1 MLFIA
6 DIHLYR
12 EHLYW
17 FIAEVWMCD
26 CLYFISVIRDVN
38 SAAGIVT
45 LRISLCDNQA
55 VILPEHNSLNQLAKD
70 LEIMFENYV
79 EGFEAACVVSRNAK
93 KFRPGDT
100 AMQRAGDV
108 LYRPQHYHMNIEEGL
123 DLSGKTPTALVQRLV
138 PSVFKEPK
146 NILYTLDAREMRDPE
161 HKTEAGRAAGMRLA
175 AQIDSD
181 LISMVTQ
188 RATNVITM
196 ADSTTGS
203 QGRDLW
209 NCAAGIDATMTAI
222 GVPQGINRRSFWN
235 PFNYKDL
242 AGELGHRAYAQG
254 ATLTAY
260 EKAQIP
266 PVASFDSYKTDI
278 SGRVPKGTATS
289 ITLAAAPAH
298 KVEAKDANDMPV
310 DIGSLAEAANQKG
323 DFAQNAAK
331 NAGVNLAAQG
341 VLSAAAKGIGRGITA
356 IKGDIAPEVAKKI
369 ATSESMGVT
378 PMTSDVIP
386 PKNAFTRGLT
396 QDAEGALLG
405 TGSKRAEQYATRSK
419 LVSNYFDRFGE
430 YNPDD
435 VVKSLTT
442 TLRGRKDAAGAVI
455 NDVTNKMGNAAVDT
469 TNTMNAL
476 NTAIARQERLG
487 TSANQSLLTSLRNL
501 REELANPATDL
512 DVTFDLLR
520 QHRTAFRSNVQ
531 GDAMVFPNQAK
542 AATNMVEN
550 AMSKDLRNAV
560 AKNLGASDAAKYL
573 KANSDYA
580 NVYNKVLNKNIAN
593 KLNKASSEASPELIN
608 TVVLSRK
615 PSDVKRI
622 WSALDDKGKD
632 AMRAAY
638 VSKIAEKAGDSPA
651 KFITEVNKLKSQS
664 GGEIYNTI
672 FSGKHMKELD
682 ALHEV
687 LQQTARSDTANVVT
701 QTGQSQANRIRTIG
715 ATATLGVSMGIEAG
729 FGAMMRLYE
738 SKAARNA
745 LLRLANT
752 KAGTP
757 AYERALNNA
766 ANAIRPILAN
776 DATDR

>member
-1 MLFIA
+1 MAYSREQLMTALRNADAAGDTEGARRIA
-6 DIHLYR
+6 QILSSSNQPTQNQKQPVEQQDGFMSDLGEAVKETGRGLVQAGVNVANIP
-12 EHLYW
+12 
-17 FIAEVWMCD
+17 A
-26 CLYFISVIRDVN
+26 SVADAVT
-38 SAAGIVT
+38 SAAAWAGGKLGIGDGTYQPAPRVT
-45 LRISLCDNQA
+45 TKGLEQA
-55 VILPEHNSLNQLAKD
+55 FGLQQGALTPQTTEGRVFAEALPYLAT
-70 LEIMFENYV
+70 V
-79 EGFEAACVVSRNAK
+79 GVGGASTQA
-93 KFRPGDT
+93 
-100 AMQRAGDV
+100 
-108 LYRPQHYHMNIEEGL
+108 
-123 DLSGKTPTALVQRLV
+123 PTL
-138 PSVFKEPK
+138 
-146 NILYTLDAREMRDPE
+146 
-161 HKTEAGRAAGMRLA
+161 AGR
-175 AQIDSD
+175 
-181 LISMVTQ
+181 
-188 RATNVITM
+188 IT
-196 ADSTTGS
+196 
-203 QGRDLW
+203 
-209 NCAAGIDATMTAI
+209 
-222 GVPQGINRRSFWN
+222 
-235 PFNYKDL
+235 
-242 AGELGHRAYAQG
+242 QG
-254 ATLTAY
+254 AARL
-260 EKAQIP
+260 
-266 PVASFDSYKTDI
+266 
-278 SGRVPKGTATS
+278 
-289 ITLAAAPAH
+289 LAENA
-298 KVEAKDANDMPV
+298 V
-310 DIGSLAEAANQKG
+310 GSLAANSE
-323 DFAQNAAK
+323 K
-331 NAGVNLAAQG
+331 NDAGKLATDIGVGMLTGGAVNT
-341 VLSAAAKGIGRGITA
+341 VAKGLERGITA
-356 IKGDIAPEVAKKI
+356 FKGDIAPEVAKKI

-638 VSKIAEKAGDSPA
+638 VSKIAEKAGVSPA

-757 AYERALNNA
+757 AYERALSNA
-766 ANAIRPILAN
+766 ANAIRPLLATE
-776 DATDR
+776 ATQQ

>member
-1 MLFIA
+1 MAYSREQLMTALRNADAAGDTEGARRIA
-6 DIHLYR
+6 QILSSSNQPTQNQKQPVEQQDGFMSDLGEAVKETGRGLVQAGVNVANIP
-12 EHLYW
+12 
-17 FIAEVWMCD
+17 A
-26 CLYFISVIRDVN
+26 SVADAVT
-38 SAAGIVT
+38 SAAAWAGGKLGIGDGTYQPAPRVT
-45 LRISLCDNQA
+45 TQGLEQA
-55 VILPEHNSLNQLAKD
+55 FGLQQGALTPQTTEGRVFAEALPYLAT
-70 LEIMFENYV
+70 V
-79 EGFEAACVVSRNAK
+79 GVGGASTQA
-93 KFRPGDT
+93 
-100 AMQRAGDV
+100 
-108 LYRPQHYHMNIEEGL
+108 
-123 DLSGKTPTALVQRLV
+123 PTL
-138 PSVFKEPK
+138 
-146 NILYTLDAREMRDPE
+146 
-161 HKTEAGRAAGMRLA
+161 AGR
-175 AQIDSD
+175 
-181 LISMVTQ
+181 
-188 RATNVITM
+188 IT
-196 ADSTTGS
+196 
-203 QGRDLW
+203 
-209 NCAAGIDATMTAI
+209 
-222 GVPQGINRRSFWN
+222 
-235 PFNYKDL
+235 
-242 AGELGHRAYAQG
+242 QG
-254 ATLTAY
+254 AARL
-260 EKAQIP
+260 
-266 PVASFDSYKTDI
+266 
-278 SGRVPKGTATS
+278 
-289 ITLAAAPAH
+289 LAENA
-298 KVEAKDANDMPV
+298 V
-310 DIGSLAEAANQKG
+310 GSLAANSE
-323 DFAQNAAK
+323 K
-331 NAGVNLAAQG
+331 NDAGKLATDIGVGMLTGGAVNT
-341 VLSAAAKGIGRGITA
+341 VAKGLERGITA
-356 IKGDIAPEVAKKI
+356 FKGDIAPEVAKKI

-715 ATATLGVSMGIEAG
+715 ATATLGVSMGLEAG

-757 AYERALNNA
+757 AYERALNQA
-766 ANAIRPILAN
+766 ATAVRPLLAN
-776 DATDR
+776 EATRQ

>member
-1 MLFIA
+1 MAKAWKDVIA
-6 DIHLYR
+6 SPQYQALAPEQKAQAQEQYFNEVVAPQAGENAEQAKQAFYSAYPRGLLEKGNIDIHNRPVVKNSDGSISTVRSMSTNIDGR
-12 EHLYW
+12 EVLIPTVSDDGRIMSDDEAIDNFMRTGKHLGMFDNPDDATAYAESLHNQQADEYLPRKNQATQQPVQQSTQAAPQQQKEEPSLMQQAGDW
-17 FIAEVWMCD
+17 LTGGQSAGQIAEQAGRG
-26 CLYFISVIRDVN
+26 LVN
-38 SAAGIVT
+38 I
-45 LRISLCDNQA
+45 
-55 VILPEHNSLNQLAKD
+55 P
-70 LEIMFENYV
+70 F
-79 EGFEAACVVSRNAK
+79 
-93 KFRPGDT
+93 
-100 AMQRAGDV
+100 DV
-108 LYRPQHYHMNIEEGL
+108 LQGGASLINAISQGLGGPKVLDDVYRPV
-123 DLSGKTPTALVQRLV
+123 DRPTDPYAQAGETIGGYLV
-138 PSVFKEPK
+138 P
-146 NILYTLDAREMRDPE
+146 
-161 HKTEAGRAAGMRLA
+161 
-175 AQIDSD
+175 
-181 LISMVTQ
+181 
-188 RATNVITM
+188 
-196 ADSTTGS
+196 
-203 QGRDLW
+203 
-209 NCAAGIDATMTAI
+209 
-222 GVPQGINRRSFWN
+222 GV
-235 PFNYKDL
+235 
-242 AGELGHRAYAQG
+242 
-254 ATLTAY
+254 
-260 EKAQIP
+260 
-266 PVASFDSYKTDI
+266 
-278 SGRVPKGTATS
+278 GTAGS
-289 ITLAAAPAH
+289 MA
-298 KVEAKDANDMPV
+298 
-310 DIGSLAEAANQKG
+310 IGSLAEAANQKG

-715 ATATLGVSMGIEAG
+715 ATATLGVSMGLEAG

-766 ANAIRPILAN
+766 ANAIRPILSSQITAEQQ
-776 DATDR
+776 

>member
-1 MLFIA
+1 MAKAWKDVIA
-6 DIHLYR
+6 SPQYQALAPEQKAQAQEQYFNEVVAPQAGENAEQAKQAFYSAYPRGLLEKGNIDIHNRPVVKNSDGSISTVRSMSTNIDGR
-12 EHLYW
+12 EVLIPTVSDDGRIMSDDEAIDNFMRTGKHLGMFDNPDDATAYAESLHNQQADEYLPRKNQATQQPVQQSTQAAPQQQKEEPSLMQQAGDW
-17 FIAEVWMCD
+17 LTGGQSAGQIAEQAGRG
-26 CLYFISVIRDVN
+26 LVN
-38 SAAGIVT
+38 I
-45 LRISLCDNQA
+45 
-55 VILPEHNSLNQLAKD
+55 P
-70 LEIMFENYV
+70 F
-79 EGFEAACVVSRNAK
+79 
-93 KFRPGDT
+93 
-100 AMQRAGDV
+100 DV
-108 LYRPQHYHMNIEEGL
+108 LQGGASLINAISQGLGGPKVLDDVYRPV
-123 DLSGKTPTALVQRLV
+123 DRPTDPYAQAGETIGGYLV
-138 PSVFKEPK
+138 P
-146 NILYTLDAREMRDPE
+146 
-161 HKTEAGRAAGMRLA
+161 
-175 AQIDSD
+175 
-181 LISMVTQ
+181 
-188 RATNVITM
+188 
-196 ADSTTGS
+196 
-203 QGRDLW
+203 
-209 NCAAGIDATMTAI
+209 
-222 GVPQGINRRSFWN
+222 GV
-235 PFNYKDL
+235 
-242 AGELGHRAYAQG
+242 
-254 ATLTAY
+254 
-260 EKAQIP
+260 
-266 PVASFDSYKTDI
+266 
-278 SGRVPKGTATS
+278 GTAGS
-289 ITLAAAPAH
+289 MA
-298 KVEAKDANDMPV
+298 
-310 DIGSLAEAANQKG
+310 IGSLAEAANQKG

-638 VSKIAEKAGDSPA
+638 VSKIAEKAGDSPT

-715 ATATLGVSMGIEAG
+715 ATATLGVSMGLEAG

-738 SKAARNA
+738 SKAARNM
-745 LLRLANT
+745 LLRLANV
-752 KAGTP
+752 KPGTP
-757 AYERALNNA
+757 AYERALNQA
-766 ANAIRPILAN
+766 ANAVRPLLTN
-776 DATDR
+776 EATRQ

>member
-1 MLFIA
+1 MKVTANGKTFTFPDGTSTEDIGAAIDEYFAGQAVQQQTVNQPTQNQEQPVEQQDGFMSDLGEAVKETGRGLVQAGVNVANIPASVA
-6 DIHLYR
+6 D
-12 EHLYW
+12 
-17 FIAEVWMCD
+17 AVT
-26 CLYFISVIRDVN
+26 
-38 SAAGIVT
+38 SAAVWAGGKLGIGDGTYQPAPRVT
-45 LRISLCDNQA
+45 TQGLEQA
-55 VILPEHNSLNQLAKD
+55 FGLQQGALTPQTTEGRVFAEALPYLAT
-70 LEIMFENYV
+70 V
-79 EGFEAACVVSRNAK
+79 GVGGASTQA
-93 KFRPGDT
+93 
-100 AMQRAGDV
+100 
-108 LYRPQHYHMNIEEGL
+108 
-123 DLSGKTPTALVQRLV
+123 PTL
-138 PSVFKEPK
+138 
-146 NILYTLDAREMRDPE
+146 
-161 HKTEAGRAAGMRLA
+161 AGR
-175 AQIDSD
+175 
-181 LISMVTQ
+181 
-188 RATNVITM
+188 IT
-196 ADSTTGS
+196 
-203 QGRDLW
+203 
-209 NCAAGIDATMTAI
+209 
-222 GVPQGINRRSFWN
+222 
-235 PFNYKDL
+235 
-242 AGELGHRAYAQG
+242 QG
-254 ATLTAY
+254 AARL
-260 EKAQIP
+260 
-266 PVASFDSYKTDI
+266 
-278 SGRVPKGTATS
+278 
-289 ITLAAAPAH
+289 LAENA
-298 KVEAKDANDMPV
+298 V
-310 DIGSLAEAANQKG
+310 GSLAANSE
-323 DFAQNAAK
+323 K
-331 NAGVNLAAQG
+331 NDAGKLATDIGIGMLTGGAVNT
-341 VLSAAAKGIGRGITA
+341 VAKGVGRGITA
-356 IKGDIAPEVAKKI
+356 FKGDIAPEVAKKI

-531 GDAMVFPNQAK
+531 GDAMVFPNLAK

-715 ATATLGVSMGIEAG
+715 ATATLGVSMGLEAG

-766 ANAIRPILAN
+766 ANAIRPILSSQITAEQQ
-776 DATDR
+776 

>member
-1 MLFIA
+1 MAYSREQLMTALRNADAAGDTEGARRIA
-6 DIHLYR
+6 QILSSSNQPTQNQKQPVEQQDGFMSDLGEAVKETGRGLVQAGVNVANIP
-12 EHLYW
+12 
-17 FIAEVWMCD
+17 A
-26 CLYFISVIRDVN
+26 SVADAVT
-38 SAAGIVT
+38 SAAAWAGGKLGIGDGTYQPAPRVT
-45 LRISLCDNQA
+45 TQGLEQA
-55 VILPEHNSLNQLAKD
+55 FGLQQGALTPQTTEGRVFAEALPYLAT
-70 LEIMFENYV
+70 V
-79 EGFEAACVVSRNAK
+79 GVGGASTQA
-93 KFRPGDT
+93 
-100 AMQRAGDV
+100 
-108 LYRPQHYHMNIEEGL
+108 
-123 DLSGKTPTALVQRLV
+123 PTL
-138 PSVFKEPK
+138 
-146 NILYTLDAREMRDPE
+146 
-161 HKTEAGRAAGMRLA
+161 AGR
-175 AQIDSD
+175 
-181 LISMVTQ
+181 
-188 RATNVITM
+188 IT
-196 ADSTTGS
+196 
-203 QGRDLW
+203 
-209 NCAAGIDATMTAI
+209 
-222 GVPQGINRRSFWN
+222 
-235 PFNYKDL
+235 
-242 AGELGHRAYAQG
+242 QG
-254 ATLTAY
+254 AARL
-260 EKAQIP
+260 
-266 PVASFDSYKTDI
+266 
-278 SGRVPKGTATS
+278 
-289 ITLAAAPAH
+289 LAENA
-298 KVEAKDANDMPV
+298 V
-310 DIGSLAEAANQKG
+310 GSLAANSE
-323 DFAQNAAK
+323 K
-331 NAGVNLAAQG
+331 NDAGKLATDIGVGMLTGGAVNT
-341 VLSAAAKGIGRGITA
+341 VAKGLERGITA
-356 IKGDIAPEVAKKI
+356 FKGDIAPEVAKKI

-442 TLRGRKDAAGAVI
+442 TLRGRKDTAGAVI

-687 LQQTARSDTANVVT
+687 LQQTARSDAANVVT

-715 ATATLGVSMGIEAG
+715 ATATLGVSLGLEAG
-729 FGAMMRLYE
+729 FGAIMRLYE

-766 ANAIRPILAN
+766 ANAIRPILSSQITAEQQ
-776 DATDR
+776 